1 MNRRALV
8 IGLGSLLAV
17 PRAAPAQS
25 TSKIPRVGVLWA
37 YSPSVVSAFSEAF
50 RQELRG
56 LGYVEGRNI
65 ALEERW
71 AEDRLDRLPS
81 LAAELVKLNVD
92 IIVTASTPAVQ
103 AAHQATRTIPIV
115 MTIVTDPVE
124 IGVVS
129 SLGRPGGNVTGLSL
143 MHPDLSGRRLAL
155 LKEVVPKI
163 SRVGVLGAPSTPAYA
178 VVLRETET
186 AARALAIELTVVEV
200 RSPTDLDRAF
210 STIARER
217 VGALVVLPDA
227 TFRNQQRRIIDLAAQ
242 RRLPAM
248 YWSKEFVDAGGLM
261 AYGASIPDMFR
272 EAARLVDKILK
283 GAKPGDLPIGQPAK
297 LELVI
302 NLKTAKT
309 LGLTIPQSLLRRA
322 DQVLE

>member
-1 MNRRALV
+1 MRSHCERRAERHDAQLATALRNDLPEGGPFVVRCGSSGATISCRCEAQSMNRRALV

-103 AAHQATRTIPIV
+103 AAHQATRTIPI
-115 MTIVTDPVE
+115 
-124 IGVVS
+124 
-129 SLGRPGGNVTGLSL
+129 
-143 MHPDLSGRRLAL
+143 
-155 LKEVVPKI
+155 
-163 SRVGVLGAPSTPAYA
+163 
-178 VVLRETET
+178 
-186 AARALAIELTVVEV
+186 
-200 RSPTDLDRAF
+200 
-210 STIARER
+210 
-217 VGALVVLPDA
+217 
-227 TFRNQQRRIIDLAAQ
+227 
-242 RRLPAM
+242 
-248 YWSKEFVDAGGLM
+248 
-261 AYGASIPDMFR
+261 
-272 EAARLVDKILK
+272 
-283 GAKPGDLPIGQPAK
+283 
-297 LELVI
+297 
-302 NLKTAKT
+302 
-309 LGLTIPQSLLRRA
+309 
-322 DQVLE
+322 